1 MSPRREKEVQVSP
14 NHAAGG
20 LGNKTLSDLMGWT
33 VSDSKGPSAA
43 IGPRSPGRLDFELA
57 QGTNKRHV
65 CQRCRPKQGAVL
77 TQRQPGSLG
86 SKKIKFFPHTS
97 RIPILLQ
104 RPRRVIILPP
114 SRDYCCRLRSWL
126 RARPWHVK
134 VPDISYALDVFCS
147 SNLGLRAN
155 VSPVQ
160 PSLDV
165 SNSLLMHKTF

>member
-20 LGNKTLSDLMGWT
+20 LGNKTLSDRMGWT

-65 CQRCRPKQGAVL
+65 CQRCRPKQGASSDPAPA
-77 TQRQPGSLG
+77 RE
-86 SKKIKFFPHTS
+86 S
-97 RIPILLQ
+97 RIKADQILPPHKPDPDLLQ
-104 RPRRVIILPP
+104 RPVELSSSHHLEILAADCVPG
-114 SRDYCCRLRSWL
+114 S
-126 RARPWHVK
+126 
-134 VPDISYALDVFCS
+134 VPDPSMSRSRIYPTRLMPSAVLTLAYGPTCRQS
-147 SNLGLRAN
+147 S
-155 VSPVQ
+155 